1 MRFPGA
7 ACRRLGRV
15 ACLAYLLGSVPLIA
29 QDRAAQERG
38 REAWQ
43 KVDEIFAVM
52 GIKAGATVAD
62 VGAGGGFFTARLA
75 RAVGAN
81 GRVFAVDVSDDALD
95 RLRKRLDEEEIRNV
109 TVIKGTPLDPNLPD
123 GILDGALIV
132 SSYHEMT
139 ESQSMLMALRRALK
153 RDGRLV
159 IVEPVR
165 MSRRGRP
172 RADQFRDHEID
183 PEFVLQDARA
193 AGFRVINLQDPF
205 VLREGD
211 ALEWL
216 MALQPMDMPRATTAA
231 AAQKQDPSTEEL
243 NDTSLRVSLAEF
255 TQLASVAAVAIV
267 DVRDRDSFAAAHI
280 PGAVSIP
287 LESIESEVERLRTLG
302 KPVVTYCS

>member
-1 MRFPGA
+1 MRFLRV
-7 ACRRLGRV
+7 CRRRFGRLSCL
-15 ACLAYLLGSVPLIA
+15 ACLLIGVSPSA
-29 QDRAAQERG
+29 QDRAQESR

-43 KVDEIFAVM
+43 KVDEIFAAM
-52 GIKAGATVAD
+52 GIKAGAAVAD

-81 GRVFAVDVSDDALD
+81 GRVFAVDVSDEALD

-109 TVIKGTPLDPNLPD
+109 TVIKGTPHDPHLPD

-165 MSRRGRP
+165 HSRRGRP

-193 AGFRVINLQDPF
+193 AGFRVIDLQDPF
-205 VLREGD
+205 ILREGD

-216 MALQPMDMPRATTAA
+216 MALQPMDMPTASTAA
-231 AAQKQDPSTEEL
+231 VAETKEPSTEEL
-243 NDTSLRVSLAEF
+243 NASLRVSLTEF
-255 TQLASVAAVAIV
+255 TQLASAAAVTIV
-267 DVRDRDSFAAAHI
+267 DVRDGDSFAAAHI
-280 PGAVSIP
+280 PGAVSLP
-287 LESIESEVERLRTLG
+287 LETIESGVEQLRTLG
-302 KPVVTYCS
+302 KPIVTYCS